1 MKQLALRISLLLL
14 IPTLFSCAGARFGN
28 YKLTEQDAALAIR
41 QMLQLGTQESN
52 FRGAFTKEVI
62 LSSIFPESVTKVLN
76 TLNTLGL
83 TSEVDRFTTTLS
95 TAAEQSATRAV
106 PIFVSGIN
114 NMQFVDAMRIIKNGG
129 TAGTDY
135 LRIAVGDTLRRELKP
150 IMQQAVDEYKLNE
163 QWKKVVEPM
172 QGVIGSKRLNLDL
185 PTLMAGMVSE
195 AMFRKIAE
203 KETQVR
209 SQAAARTT
217 PLLQKVF
224 SRNWN

>member
-1 MKQLALRISLLLL
+1 MLVL
-14 IPTLFSCAGARFGN
+14 IPTLFSCAGSRFGN
-28 YKLTEQDAALAIR
+28 YRLTEGDAAAAIR
-41 QMLQLGTQESN
+41 QMLLVGTQESN
-52 FRGAFTKEVI
+52 FRGAFSKEVV
-62 LSSIFPESVTKVLN
+62 LSTIFPESVTKVLN

-95 TAAEQSATRAV
+95 SAAEQAATKSV

-114 NMQFVDAMRIIKNGG
+114 NMQFVDAMRIVKNGG

-135 LRIAVGDTLRRELKP
+135 LRIAVGDTLRRALRP
-150 IMQQAVDEYKLNE
+150 VMQNAVDEYKLNE
-163 QWKKVVEPM
+163 QWKKVVEPV

-209 SQAAARTT
+209 ADAAARTT

>member
-1 MKQLALRISLLLL
+1 MKQLALRLSLLVL
-14 IPTLFSCAGARFGN
+14 IPTLFSCAGSRFGN
-28 YKLTEQDAALAIR
+28 YRLTEQDAAAAIR
-41 QMLQLGTQESN
+41 QMLLVGTQESN
-52 FRGAFTKEVI
+52 FRGAFSKEVV
-62 LSSIFPESVTKVLN
+62 LSTIFPESVTKVLN

-95 TAAEQSATRAV
+95 SAAEQAATKSV

-114 NMQFVDAMRIIKNGG
+114 NMQFVDAMRIVKNGG

-135 LRIAVGDTLRRELKP
+135 LRIAVGDTLRRALRP
-150 IMQQAVDEYKLNE
+150 VMQNAVDEYKLNE
-163 QWKKVVEPM
+163 QWKRVVEPV

-209 SQAAARTT
+209 ADAAARTT

>member
-1 MKQLALRISLLLL
+1 MLL

-28 YKLTEQDAALAIR
+28 YRLTEQDAVSAIR
-41 QMLQLGTQESN
+41 QMLQLGTRESN
-52 FRGAFTKEVI
+52 FKGAFTKEVV

-83 TSEVDRFTTTLS
+83 TTEVDRFTTTLS
-95 TAAEQSATRAV
+95 TAAEQSAERAV

-114 NMQFVDAMRIIKNGG
+114 NMQFTDAMRIVKNGG
-129 TAGTDY
+129 TAATDY
-135 LRIAVGDTLRRELKP
+135 LRIAVGDSLRRSLRP
-150 IMQQAVDEYKLNE
+150 VMQTAVDEYKLNE
-163 QWKKVVEPM
+163 QWKKVVEPV
-172 QGVIGSKRLNLDL
+172 QGVLGSKRLNLDL

-203 KETQVR
+203 KEVEVR

-224 SRNWN
+224 SRDWK

>member
-1 MKQLALRISLLLL
+1 
-14 IPTLFSCAGARFGN
+14 
-28 YKLTEQDAALAIR
+28 
-41 QMLQLGTQESN
+41 
-52 FRGAFTKEVI
+52 
-62 LSSIFPESVTKVLN
+62 
-76 TLNTLGL
+76 
-83 TSEVDRFTTTLS
+83 
-95 TAAEQSATRAV
+95 
-106 PIFVSGIN
+106 
-114 NMQFVDAMRIIKNGG
+114 MQFVDAMRIVKNGG

-135 LRIAVGDTLRRELKP
+135 LRIAVGDTLRRALRP
-150 IMQQAVDEYKLNE
+150 VMQNAVDEYKLNE
-163 QWKKVVEPM
+163 QWKKVVEPV

-209 SQAAARTT
+209 ADAAARTT

>member
-1 MKQLALRISLLLL
+1 MKQLALRLSLLVL
-14 IPTLFSCAGARFGN
+14 IPTLFSCAGSRFGN
-28 YKLTEQDAALAIR
+28 YRLTEGDAAAAIR
-41 QMLQLGTQESN
+41 QMLLVGTQESN
-52 FRGAFTKEVI
+52 FRGAFSKEVV
-62 LSSIFPESVTKVLN
+62 LSTIFPESVTKVLN

-95 TAAEQSATRAV
+95 SAAEQAATKSV

-114 NMQFVDAMRIIKNGG
+114 NMQFVDAMRIVKNGG

-135 LRIAVGDTLRRELKP
+135 LRIAVGDTLRRALRP
-150 IMQQAVDEYKLNE
+150 VMQNAVDEYKLNE
-163 QWKKVVEPM
+163 QWKKVVEPV

-209 SQAAARTT
+209 ADAAARTT

>member
-1 MKQLALRISLLLL
+1 MLLV
-14 IPTLFSCAGARFGN
+14 
-28 YKLTEQDAALAIR
+28 
-41 QMLQLGTQESN
+41 GTQESN
-52 FRGAFTKEVI
+52 FRGAFSKEVV
-62 LSSIFPESVTKVLN
+62 LSTIFPESVTKVLN

-95 TAAEQSATRAV
+95 SAAEQAATKSV

-114 NMQFVDAMRIIKNGG
+114 NMQFVDAMRIVKNGG

-135 LRIAVGDTLRRELKP
+135 LRIAVGDTLRRALRP
-150 IMQQAVDEYKLNE
+150 VMQNAVEEYKLNE
-163 QWKKVVEPM
+163 QWKKVVEPV

-209 SQAAARTT
+209 ADAAARTT

>member
-1 MKQLALRISLLLL
+1 MKQLALRLSLLVL
-14 IPTLFSCAGARFGN
+14 IPTLFSCAGSRFGN
-28 YKLTEQDAALAIR
+28 YRLTEQDAAAAIR
-41 QMLQLGTQESN
+41 QMLLVGTQESN
-52 FRGAFTKEVI
+52 FRGAFSKEVV
-62 LSSIFPESVTKVLN
+62 LSTIFPESVTKVLN

-95 TAAEQSATRAV
+95 SAAEQAATKSV

-114 NMQFVDAMRIIKNGG
+114 NMQFVDAMRIVKNGG

-135 LRIAVGDTLRRELKP
+135 LRIAVGDTLRRALRP
-150 IMQQAVDEYKLNE
+150 VMQNAVEEYKLNE
-163 QWKKVVEPM
+163 QWKKVVEPV

-209 SQAAARTT
+209 ADAAARTT